1 MCAHSAAA
9 YGTAE
14 GSRGAAFESAP
25 SPLRYLNGDT
35 DHRKR
40 RGRPLSTLA
49 AHQAAADRIGG
60 GLSPPIV
67 WPSPLPSAAMKV
79 RVCALVRSDVGWRA
93 LSRLRGGCGIARA
106 PWLLVLDQ

>member
-14 GSRGAAFESAP
+14 GSCGAAFASAP
-25 SPLRYLNGDT
+25 SPRRYLNGDT
-35 DHRKR
+35 NHGRR
-40 RGRPLSTLA
+40 RGRPLGTLA

-60 GLSPPIV
+60 GLSPPMV
-67 WPSPLPSAAMKV
+67 WPSPLLSAAMKV
-79 RVCALVRSDVGWRA
+79 LACALVRSDVGWRA
-93 LSRLRGGCGIARA
+93 LARLHGDCGIARA